1 MICPLCK
8 GDFPEDTFSEIN
20 DEGTKGCPRCIFLIA
35 LYIEN
40 GIKKHLT
47 EGCLMPDR
55 INARFRKILEEEFY
69 PNPAA
74 TYKKYLAGM
83 IDREEAELRI
93 IYLPTAEIRKN
104 AERLAVC
111 FADTGAGRK
120 IQAGSRRKFD
130 DPRRKNH
137 NRDQTPD
144 LCNPRFEQTA
154 GGKIR
159 HENTGDGLFYPAAGV
174 RHTNTNRKEYTK

>member
-20 DEGTKGCPRCIFLIA
+20 NEGTKGCPRCIFLIA

-55 INARFRKILEEEFY
+55 INARFRKILEGEFY
-69 PNPAA
+69 QNPAA

-93 IYLPTAEIRKN
+93 IYLPTAEIRKIQN
-104 AERLAVC
+104 DWPFVLLTPEQAEKYKPVPGANLTVRDEKITTEIRRRIYATHVLNKRQAAKYGMKTRATAC
-111 FADTGAGRK
+111 FIPPPEYDTT
-120 IQAGSRRKFD
+120 QEQEDS
-130 DPRRKNH
+130 KN
-137 NRDQTPD
+137 
-144 LCNPRFEQTA
+144 E
-154 GGKIR
+154 
-159 HENTGDGLFYPAAGV
+159 
-174 RHTNTNRKEYTK
+174 